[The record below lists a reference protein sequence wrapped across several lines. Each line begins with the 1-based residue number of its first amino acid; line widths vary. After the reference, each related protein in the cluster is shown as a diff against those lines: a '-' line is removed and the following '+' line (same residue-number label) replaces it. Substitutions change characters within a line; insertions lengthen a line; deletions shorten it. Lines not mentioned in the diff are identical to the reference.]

1 MDAEKSLVIKRKIFY
16 EMFQHCMQEHP
27 LSACGILAGIGE
39 RAELLEKLSSVAEQS
54 AAEVDSIRGA
64 RTRLE
69 ERGVKP
75 FAHFRSHFSGTA
87 VPTLDEL
94 DSFTDPELLLVIVS
108 LQDGG
113 VPMAKAYDVSDG
125 RAIAVRIEIE

>member
-1 MDAEKSLVIKRKIFY
+1 MDAEKSLVIKRGIFY
-16 EMFQHCMQEHP
+16 EMFQHCLQEHP
-27 LSACGILAGIGE
+27 LSARGILAGISE
-39 RAELLEKLSSVAEQS
+39 CAEALEKMSSVAEQS
-54 AAEVDSIRGA
+54 ADEAAALREA

-69 ERGVKP
+69 GRGVKP
-75 FAHFRSHFSGTA
+75 FAHFRCHFSGGA

-94 DSFTDPELLLVIVS
+94 DSFADPEMLLVIVS

-125 RAIAVRIEIE
+125 RAIAVHIEIE